1 MSEVPATEPRD
12 DGDWAIDVS
21 RVTKRF
27 RLRGASASLKTAAI
41 DFLRGRPPRTFT
53 ALDDVS
59 LRVRRGET
67 VGIVGANGAGKST
80 LLSIIAGTIRATSGT
95 ARTRGSVSSLLELGA
110 GFHPDLTG
118 RENVMLDGAIMG
130 IPRETMRRRF
140 DEIVDFA
147 GLAEFIDQP
156 VRHYSSGMYVRLG
169 FSVAVQVDP
178 DILLVDEVLAVG
190 DADFQRKCLEKMA
203 EFRDRG
209 KAMLLISHDIN
220 TVRRVADR
228 VAYLAKGRLLA
239 FGDPADVSSAYE
251 REAEAAAAASV
262 AQREWGTGEARIV
275 RAACVD
281 PATGEERTGSLA
293 LRSPG
298 RTEFRLRWGAA
309 RRVEWP
315 VFGFSIADR
324 ATSRVVFGT
333 NTQIAGRRIP
343 AIEGEGGLAF
353 SVDLSRLHPGDYLVS
368 FSLHSE
374 DHKTNYH
381 RLEHAL
387 RLKVENGLWFD
398 GLVSLPVEWTI

>member
-1 MSEVPATEPRD
+1 MSDNPSDEIRD
-12 DGDWAIDVS
+12 DEWAIDVS
-21 RVTKRF
+21 HVTKRF
-27 RLRGASASLKTAAI
+27 RLQDASRSLKTAAL
-41 DFLRGRPPRTFT
+41 DLLRRRAPQTFT

-59 LRVRRGET
+59 LRVKRGET

-80 LLSIIAGTIRATSGT
+80 LLSIIAGTLRATSGT
-95 ARTRGSVSSLLELGA
+95 ARTRGTVSSLLELGA

-118 RENVMLDGAIMG
+118 RENVMLYGAIMG

-156 VRHYSSGMYVRLG
+156 VRYYSSGMYVRLG

-239 FGDPADVSSAYE
+239 FGDPMDVSSAYE

-262 AQREWGTGEARIV
+262 AQREWGTGEAKIV
-275 RAACVD
+275 RAVCVD
-281 PATGEERTGSLA
+281 PATGEERGGSLA
-293 LRSPG
+293 LRSPEK
-298 RTEFRLRWGAA
+298 TEFRR
-309 RRVEWP
+309 
-315 VFGFSIADR
+315 
-324 ATSRVVFGT
+324 
-333 NTQIAGRRIP
+333 
-343 AIEGEGGLAF
+343 
-353 SVDLSRLHPGDYLVS
+353 
-368 FSLHSE
+368 
-374 DHKTNYH
+374 
-381 RLEHAL
+381 
-387 RLKVENGLWFD
+387 
-398 GLVSLPVEWTI
+398 